1 MALTDG
7 YIIFIVQ
14 TIDKRLDNQDIHA
27 GFPKLLGRVRILD
40 NGQDKPSYAVN
51 SQI

>member
-7 YIIFIVQ
+7 YIVFIVQ
-14 TIDKRLDNQDIHA
+14 AIDERLDNQDVHA

-40 NGQDKPSYAVN
+40 DGQYKPSYAVN
-51 SQI
+51 SQG